1 VDATLTLRG
10 RLAAGIV
17 AGVGAALLIVLFLFM
32 LQWDG
37 AAPAPAAFFTFAA
50 AALLGPAA
58 YANPAGAAIGVGLI
72 FVLAIGW
79 ALGYV
84 YLARSQPQ
92 LVSRPFVSGAVFG
105 VIVYIFTQIALLT
118 AGLYH
123 RPTPDLLGKELIG
136 HLVFYGIP
144 VALIVASFA
153 RRRTT

>member
-1 VDATLTLRG
+1 MTLRD

-17 AGVGAALLIVLFLFM
+17 AGAGAALLIVLFLYV

-37 AAPAPAAFFTFAA
+37 AAPAPAAFFSFAA
-50 AALLGPAA
+50 VALLGPAA
-58 YANPAGAAIGVGLI
+58 YANPAAAEIGVGLI

-84 YLARSQPQ
+84 YLVRSRPQ
-92 LVSRPFVSGAVFG
+92 LVARPFVSGAVFG

-123 RPTPDLLGKELIG
+123 RPSPDLLGKELVG
-136 HLVFYGIP
+136 VLVFYGIP
-144 VALIVASFA
+144 VALIVSAFTRL
-153 RRRTT
+153 RRV

>member
-1 VDATLTLRG
+1 MTLRD

-17 AGVGAALLIVLFLFM
+17 AGVGAALLIVLFLFL

-50 AALLGPAA
+50 AALLGPVA
-58 YANPAGAAIGVGLI
+58 YANPAAATIGIGLI
-72 FVLAIGW
+72 FALAIAW

-84 YLARSQPQ
+84 YLVRSQPQ
-92 LVSRPFVSGAVFG
+92 LLARPFVSGAVFG

-123 RPTPDLLGKELIG
+123 RPAPDLLGEELVG
-136 HLVFYGIP
+136 VLVFYGIP
-144 VALIVASFA
+144 VALIVSAFTRL
-153 RRRTT
+153 RRA

>member
-1 VDATLTLRG
+1 MTLRD

-17 AGVGAALLIVLFLFM
+17 AGVGAALLIVLFLFL

-50 AALLGPAA
+50 AALLGPVA
-58 YANPAGAAIGVGLI
+58 YANTAAATIGVGLI
-72 FVLAIGW
+72 FVLAIAW

-92 LVSRPFVSGAVFG
+92 LLARPFVSGAVFG
-105 VIVYIFTQIALLT
+105 VIVYVFTQIALLT

-123 RPTPDLLGKELIG
+123 RPAPDLLGKELVG
-136 HLVFYGIP
+136 VLVFYGIP
-144 VALIVASFA
+144 VALIVSSFA
-153 RRRTT
+153 RRRP

>member
-1 VDATLTLRG
+1 VDGTLTLRG

-17 AGVGAALLIVLFLFM
+17 AGAGAGLLIVLFLFA

-37 AAPAPAAFFTFAA
+37 GAPPALFFTFVAA
-50 AALLGPAA
+50 AMLGPAA
-58 YANPAGAAIGVGLI
+58 YANPAAAPIGVGLI
-72 FVLAIGW
+72 FVLAVGW

-92 LVSRPFVSGAVFG
+92 LVTRPFVSGAVFG

-123 RPTPDLLGKELIG
+123 RPTPGLLGKELIG
-136 HLVFYGIP
+136 HLVFYGVP
-144 VALIVASFA
+144 VALIVSSFA
-153 RRRTT
+153 RSRKP

>member
-1 VDATLTLRG
+1 MTLRD

-17 AGVGAALLIVLFLFM
+17 AGVGAALLIVLFLFL

-50 AALLGPAA
+50 AALLGPVA
-58 YANPAGAAIGVGLI
+58 YANPAAATIGIGLI
-72 FVLAIGW
+72 FALAIAW

-84 YLARSQPQ
+84 YLVRSQPQ
-92 LVSRPFVSGAVFG
+92 LLARPFVSGAVFG

-123 RPTPDLLGKELIG
+123 RPAPDLLGKELVG
-136 HLVFYGIP
+136 VLVFYGIP
-144 VALIVASFA
+144 VALIVSAFTRL
-153 RRRTT
+153 RRA